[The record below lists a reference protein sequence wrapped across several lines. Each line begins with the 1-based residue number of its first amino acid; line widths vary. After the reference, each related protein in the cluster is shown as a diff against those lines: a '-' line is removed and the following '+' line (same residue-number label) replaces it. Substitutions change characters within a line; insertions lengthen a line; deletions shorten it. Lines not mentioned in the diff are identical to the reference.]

1 MYQLLELAVF
11 DGTIM
16 NQVFDYISISEDGGL
31 TVVFLFVSG
40 ERECLNSTNILN
52 ETLVDL

>member
-31 TVVFLFVSG
+31 TVVFLEEIEIV
-40 ERECLNSTNILN
+40 L
-52 ETLVDL
+52 